1 MFLCD
6 SLTKRLLKS
15 PLEQRQRRSETR
27 PFAAPHTTEG
37 GVSLLGWPR
46 AVGNS
51 TTLWDLGELAP
62 KQLPWD
68 VSSRKPSRMS
78 FPFDPDEAVL
88 RASPRVP
95 RAPVLPSQSA
105 VPSSVAASLHL
116 RDKAC
121 AFLLCIPPLLVQS
134 GDTQGMG
141 SWPNHPQCP

>member
-6 SLTKRLLKS
+6 SLAKRLLKS
-15 PLEQRQRRSETR
+15 PLAQRQRRSETR
-27 PFAAPHTTEG
+27 PVAAPHTTEG
-37 GVSLLGWPR
+37 GGSLLGWPR

-62 KQLPWD
+62 EQLPWD
-68 VSSRKPSRMS
+68 VSSRKPSRMR
-78 FPFDPDEAVL
+78 FPFHPDEDVL
-88 RASPRVP
+88 RAPPRVP

-121 AFLLCIPPLLVQS
+121 AFLLCMPPLLLQS
-134 GDTQGMG
+134 GDTQGVG